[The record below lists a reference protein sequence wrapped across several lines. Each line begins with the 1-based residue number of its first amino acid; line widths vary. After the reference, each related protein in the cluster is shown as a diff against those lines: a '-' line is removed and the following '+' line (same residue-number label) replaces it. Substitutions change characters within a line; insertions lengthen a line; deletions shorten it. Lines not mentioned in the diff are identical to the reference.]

1 MIDNRER
8 VAEIEARVNA
18 ATPGEWNRDTHPQEP
33 IIASRTEGE
42 TWYSIAPV
50 CQVCYG
56 DWTEGDAE
64 FIAAAP
70 ADIRYLLARV
80 RELEAALAKADA
92 VIEGVYQQ
100 SNQPRVI
107 EMTRNYLNE
116 RGENE

>member
-1 MIDNRER
+1 MNERER
-8 VAEIEARVNA
+8 AIEARVNA
-18 ATPGEWNRDTHPQEP
+18 ATPGEWRIRPYHNQQTWVMICAD
-33 IIASRTEGE
+33 IGGVNDIVIADVQDRTLYPDG
-42 TWYSIAPV
+42 ANN
-50 CQVCYG
+50 
-56 DWTEGDAE
+56 AE

-80 RELEAALAKADA
+80 RELEAALAKTDT

-116 RGENE
+116 RGE